1 MPASVKFFL
10 QAWNLFLKSKLG
22 LQLGSPGQVSK
33 QGPPLFVSSV
43 AGLLRFRSTLHC
55 ARLKQ
60 RSSTQSHM
68 ASVHGQVGTIIFW
81 VTVTT
86 PTSWSQGVTKRRDL

>member
-33 QGPPLFVSSV
+33 QGPPLLCPQWRAYFVS
-43 AGLLRFRSTLHC
+43 A
-55 ARLKQ
+55 Q
-60 RSSTQSHM
+60 RYI
-68 ASVHGQVGTIIFW
+68 AL
-81 VTVTT
+81 
-86 PTSWSQGVTKRRDL
+86 D